1 MSAFDQDFIDL
12 VHASV
17 VDREAAMFL
26 IGIAVGYSAQGA
38 EFPNRIR
45 EVLNTAIQVSHLEKR
60 FDRSEL
66 KEMVQVA
73 SAFGCDLP

>member
-26 IGIAVGYSAQGA
+26 IGIAVGW
-38 EFPNRIR
+38 
-45 EVLNTAIQVSHLEKR
+45 AIAHKVRNFLTGFVKS
-60 FDRSEL
+60 
-66 KEMVQVA
+66 
-73 SAFGCDLP
+73 